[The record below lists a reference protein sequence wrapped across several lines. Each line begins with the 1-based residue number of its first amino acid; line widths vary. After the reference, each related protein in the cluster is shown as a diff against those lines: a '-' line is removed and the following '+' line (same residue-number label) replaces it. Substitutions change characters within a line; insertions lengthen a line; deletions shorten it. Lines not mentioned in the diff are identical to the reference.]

1 MSKRERSLAVT
12 DKGSPVGAPSSA
24 ALPLRFR
31 PRLLEGLTPPE
42 IRAVLAAG
50 RQRRISPNEVL
61 HREGHPATHLFL
73 LVTGFAAFYKATLDG
88 RKLFLRWISPGD
100 AFGLATL
107 LQTEPPKPYCTTV
120 QAVRGDSVFVWE
132 RVSAH
137 ALLSQVPRLRENAFA
152 LASDYVASLADALAA
167 RASQTAQQRLARV
180 LVESARHIGRDG
192 PEGIELGLTN
202 EQLAHMADVSLFTVS
217 RQLSEW
223 QSERIL
229 AKSRGKILLRAPKRL
244 GSQHF

>member
-1 MSKRERSLAVT
+1 
-12 DKGSPVGAPSSA
+12 
-24 ALPLRFR
+24 
-31 PRLLEGLTPPE
+31 
-42 IRAVLAAG
+42 
-50 RQRRISPNEVL
+50 
-61 HREGHPATHLFL
+61 
-73 LVTGFAAFYKATLDG
+73 LVTGLAGFYKETPASS
-88 RKLFLRWISPGD
+88 KLFLRWISPGD
-100 AFGLATL
+100 AFGLAA
-107 LQTEPPKPYCTTV
+107 LQTQLQPYLTTV
-120 QAVRGDSVFVWE
+120 IVLRAASVFVWE
-132 RVSAH
+132 RVSAN
-137 ALLSQVPRLRENAFA
+137 ALVSQVPRLRENAYA
-152 LASDYVASLADALAA
+152 LASDYVTSLADALAA

-223 QSERIL
+223 QRERIL

>member
-1 MSKRERSLAVT
+1 MAVT
-12 DKGSPVGAPSSA
+12 DKGRPVEAASSA
-24 ALPLRFR
+24 ALPPGFR
-31 PRLLEGLTPPE
+31 SRLLEGLTPPE
-42 IRAVLAAG
+42 IRAVLAAA

-61 HREGHPATHLFL
+61 QREGHPATHLFL
-73 LVTGFAAFYKATLDG
+73 LVTGFAAFYKATPDG

-137 ALLSQVPRLRENAFA
+137 TLLSQVPRLRENAFA
-152 LASDYVASLADALAA
+152 LASDYVTSLANALAA
-167 RASQTAQQRLARV
+167 RASLTAQQRLARV

-192 PEGIELGLTN
+192 PKGIELRLTN

-229 AKSRGKILLRAPKRL
+229 AKSRGKILLRAPERL

>member
-1 MSKRERSLAVT
+1 MAVT
-12 DKGSPVGAPSSA
+12 GKRRPVGAPSSA
-24 ALPLRFR
+24 ALPPGFR
-31 PRLLEGLTPPE
+31 SRLLEGLTPPE

-50 RQRRISPNEVL
+50 RQRRISPNQVL
-61 HREGHPATHLFL
+61 QHEGDTGTRFCL
-73 LVTGFAAFYKATLDG
+73 LVTGVAAFYKATPEG
-88 RKLFLRWISPGD
+88 GKLFLRWITPGD
-100 AFGLATL
+100 TFGLSAV
-107 LQTEPPKPYCTTV
+107 QAQPQPYLTTV
-120 QAVRGDSVFVWE
+120 QALRGGSVLVWGRRSACALISHVR
-132 RVSAH
+132 
-137 ALLSQVPRLRENAFA
+137 RLPENAYA
-152 LASDYVASLADALAA
+152 IASAYLVRLADVLVAH
-167 RASQTAQQRLARV
+167 ASQTAQQRLARV

-202 EQLAHMADVSLFTVS
+202 EQLAHMADVNLFTVS

>member
-1 MSKRERSLAVT
+1 VT
-12 DKGSPVGAPSSA
+12 DKGRPVEAASSA
-24 ALPLRFR
+24 ALPPGFRSRF
-31 PRLLEGLTPPE
+31 LEGLTPPE

-50 RQRRISPNEVL
+50 RQRRISPNQVL
-61 HREGHPATHLFL
+61 QREGHPATHLFL
-73 LVTGFAAFYKATLDG
+73 LVTGLAAFYKATLDG

-107 LQTEPPKPYCTTV
+107 LQTEPPPYFTTV

-152 LASDYVASLADALAA
+152 LASDYVTSLADALAA
-167 RASQTAQQRLARV
+167 RASLTAQQRLARV

-223 QSERIL
+223 QRQGIL